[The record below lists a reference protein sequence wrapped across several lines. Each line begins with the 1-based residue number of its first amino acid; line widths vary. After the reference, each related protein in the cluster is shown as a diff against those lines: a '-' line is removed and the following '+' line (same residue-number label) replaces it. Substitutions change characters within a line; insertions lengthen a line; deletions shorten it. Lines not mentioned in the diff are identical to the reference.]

1 MKLVFFIICDNV
13 CDAKEVSKL
22 MKNSIKR
29 KYVSNGSY
37 SGDGNVRN
45 DIDNVMAAK
54 ASTAAIAVLAGTT
67 AMASKK

>member
-1 MKLVFFIICDNV
+1 MT
-13 CDAKEVSKL
+13 
-22 MKNSIKR
+22 NSIKR